1 VDRDLSDARKRRAV
15 FVDRDGTL
23 NVDREYVGKP
33 QDVELVPNAAEGL
46 RTLADAGYVLVVV
59 SNQSGIARGFFTEK
73 DAAAVDDRV
82 AALLAGHGVTIA
94 ASYRC
99 PHLPDALVPR
109 YAVACDC
116 RKPLPGLILR
126 AAAELSL
133 DPSTSWAI
141 GDRARDVAAGAAA
154 GCRTIAVDPV
164 PPLPEAEDFGAI
176 RPDYRA
182 RDLVDAA
189 RHIIALS

>member
-1 VDRDLSDARKRRAV
+1 MGRDLSDRPARRAV
-15 FVDRDGTL
+15 FLDRDGTL
-23 NVDREYVGKP
+23 NVDRRYVGKP
-33 QDVELVPNAAEGL
+33 QDVELVPNAAEGA
-46 RTLADAGYVLVVV
+46 RMLADAGYVLVVV
-59 SNQSGIARGFFTEK
+59 SNQSGIARGLFTERE
-73 DAAAVDDRV
+73 AAAVDARVAELLANDRV
-82 AALLAGHGVTIA
+82 AIAG
-94 ASYRC
+94 SYRC
-99 PHLPDALVPR
+99 PHLRNAALTQ

-133 DPSTSWAI
+133 DVRSSWAI

-164 PPLPEAEDFGAI
+164 PRPAIAEDFSAMP
-176 RPDYRA
+176 PDYRA

-189 RHIIALS
+189 HHIIAHP

>member
-1 VDRDLSDARKRRAV
+1 VDRDLSDGPKRRAV
-15 FVDRDGTL
+15 FLDRDGTL

-33 QDVELVPNAAEGL
+33 QDVELAPNAAEGA
-46 RTLADAGYVLVVV
+46 RMLADAGYVLVVV
-59 SNQSGIARGFFTEK
+59 SNQSGIARGYFTEHE
-73 DAAAVDDRV
+73 AAAVDARL
-82 AALLAGHGVTIA
+82 AQLLAGRGVTIA

-99 PHLPDALVPR
+99 PHLPDAPLPE
-109 YAVACDC
+109 YAIACDC
-116 RKPLPGLILR
+116 RKPSPGLILR

-133 DPSTSWAI
+133 DPNVSWAI

-164 PPLPEAEDFGAI
+164 PPPAEPEDFGSVK
-176 RPDYRA
+176 PDYRA